1 MLMWECFSAQVLDL
15 QREAFYN
22 GEDRGEN
29 EVGVTCNVILATKIR
44 CLVPHLSRKREK
56 ENQWRGI

>member
-1 MLMWECFSAQVLDL
+1 MERTEEKTKL
-15 QREAFYN
+15 
-22 GEDRGEN
+22 
-29 EVGVTCNVILATKIR
+29 GVTCNVTLVTKIR